1 MMLPDLLSPRRWS
14 RIDPRWLPFADLA
27 TPDLPMSRLLRL
39 ALFQVSVG
47 MATAL
52 LVGTLNRVLIV
63 ELGVAA
69 WLVSTM
75 VALPLVFAPFR
86 ALVGFRSDV
95 HRSVLGWRRVP
106 YIWAGT
112 MLQFGGLAIM
122 PFALILL
129 SGDTHWPQWIGPLSA
144 ALAFLMV
151 GAGIQTVQTAGLAL
165 ATDLAAEENR
175 PRVVAM
181 MYTMLLVGMVVS
193 GFVFS
198 LLLADFSKITLIKVV
213 QGAAFVAF
221 VLNLVALWKQEA
233 RNPSRTHPGLARPAF
248 RDSWRDF
255 AAQPGQR
262 RFLVALFMGTAAF
275 TMQDIILEPYGG
287 EVLGLSVS
295 ATSVLTAFMAA
306 GAITTHVVYRVIFG

>member
-1 MMLPDLLSPRRWS
+1 MILPDLLSPRRWS

-129 SGDTHWPQWIGPLSA
+129 SGDTHWPQWICPLS
-144 ALAFLMV
+144 
-151 GAGIQTVQTAGLAL
+151 TA
-165 ATDLAAEENR
+165 
-175 PRVVAM
+175 
-181 MYTMLLVGMVVS
+181 
-193 GFVFS
+193 
-198 LLLADFSKITLIKVV
+198 
-213 QGAAFVAF
+213 
-221 VLNLVALWKQEA
+221 W
-233 RNPSRTHPGLARPAF
+233 
-248 RDSWRDF
+248 
-255 AAQPGQR
+255 
-262 RFLVALFMGTAAF
+262 
-275 TMQDIILEPYGG
+275 
-287 EVLGLSVS
+287 LS
-295 ATSVLTAFMAA
+295 
-306 GAITTHVVYRVIFG
+306 

>member
-1 MMLPDLLSPRRWS
+1 MTLFDLLSPRRWS

-27 TPDLPMSRLLRL
+27 TPDLPMSRLMRL

-75 VALPLVFAPFR
+75 VALPLLFAPFR

-129 SGDTHWPQWIGPLSA
+129 SGDTHWPLWIGPLSA

-181 MYTMLLVGMVVS
+181 MYTMLLVGMVAS
-193 GFVFS
+193 GLAFS
-198 LLLADFSKITLIKVV
+198 LLLADFSKVTLIKVV

-233 RNPSRTHPGLARPAF
+233 RDPSRTHPSLARPEF
-248 RDSWRDF
+248 RDSWRTF
-255 AAQPGQR
+255 AARPRATPISDRIVHG
-262 RFLVALFMGTAAF
+262 
-275 TMQDIILEPYGG
+275 DGG
-287 EVLGLSVS
+287 VLH
-295 ATSVLTAFMAA
+295 A
-306 GAITTHVVYRVIFG
+306 GHHSRTVRW